1 MENYQRREMF
11 YQLLLK
17 SLREDPGHKTSLL
30 TDISLDLILHWIY
43 CNIYTQS
50 YKTVRKKI
58 EEIYK
63 EYDKAIKDYAKKREV
78 KPIGIDLINLSK
90 QIELTCLI

>member
-1 MENYQRREMF
+1 M
-11 YQLLLK
+11 

-30 TDISLDLILHWIY
+30 TDISLDLMLHWIY